1 MFFIVFTFAK
11 GVKCKPR
18 YIRVM
23 RNIKEFWVLEK
34 ISPHRGINVILGLA
48 LSRKEHFW
56 PY

>member
-1 MFFIVFTFAK
+1 MFFIVFTK

-18 YIRVM
+18 YITVM
-23 RNIKEFWVLEK
+23 RNIKEFCVLEK
-34 ISPHRGINVILGLA
+34 FSPPRGMNVIPGLA